1 VSEDGLSSR
10 QSVRRLIN
18 GAQAARKVSDGGA
31 RAAAAACDTLYRGLS
46 RWVGTVG
53 CHALFTRALAV
64 ARADSDALD
73 EIKLRQGAEPYVDGI
88 QASIESH
95 GDASTADALESVLVH
110 LVELLG
116 RMIGKDMATTL
127 IERSIASPDSD
138 ATSNDRREEA

>member
-18 GAQAARKVSDGGA
+18 GAQAARKVSDRGA
-31 RAAAAACDTLYRGLS
+31 RAAGAACDTLYRGLS
-46 RWVGTVG
+46 RWVGPDG
-53 CHALFTRALAV
+53 CHALFTRALAE
-64 ARADSDALD
+64 ARADSDALED
-73 EIKLRQGAEPYVDGI
+73 IKLRQGTEPYVDGI
-88 QASIESH
+88 EASIESH

-110 LVELLG
+110 LVELLE